1 MDVLSDILHSV
12 HLSGTLLGRAEF
24 SAPWGASTE
33 GMSAPVF
40 HMILSGH
47 GFITLEGEAPVPIAT
62 GDLMMMPH
70 GHTHTL
76 QSDPGAPVTKFTDLM
91 VGSPLR
97 KPELMRAG
105 GGGAITSLAC
115 GRLTFDQ
122 GEMHPL
128 LSQLPPLI
136 HVKSGVGGTSEWLEV
151 TSRLISE
158 EIRADRIGS
167 SALMD
172 RLGGVLFIQVIRSY
186 VESLPADQ
194 SGWLGALRDP
204 RIGGALELIHE
215 KPEKFWSI
223 GEMASGVGMSRSAF
237 SGRFKTLVGETPMQY
252 LTRWRMHRAAY
263 YLRTEGLNIPQAA
276 DRVGYES
283 DATFSKAFKRYIG
296 TSPAAYR
303 RSENGASPNHA
314 NRGVSTDYLTSVE

>member
-1 MDVLSDILHSV
+1 MDVLSDILHTV

-24 SAPWGASTE
+24 SAPWGATSE

-47 GFITLEGEAPVPIAT
+47 GFITLEGETPVPIAT
-62 GDLMMMPH
+62 GDLIMMPH
-70 GHTHTL
+70 GHTHCL
-76 QSDPGAPVTKFTDLM
+76 QSDPSAPVTKFTDLM

-97 KPELMRAG
+97 KPEVMRSG

-115 GRLTFDQ
+115 GRLSFDQ

-128 LSQLPPLI
+128 LSQLPALI
-136 HVKSGVGGTSEWLEV
+136 HVKGGADGTGEWLNV
-151 TSRLISE
+151 TSQLISN
-158 EIRADRIGS
+158 EIRTERIGS
-167 SALMD
+167 TALMD

-186 VESLPADQ
+186 MESLPPNQA
-194 SGWLGALRDP
+194 GWLGALRDP
-204 RIGGALELIHE
+204 RIGGALECIHE
-215 KPEKFWSI
+215 KPEKAWSI
-223 GEMASGVGMSRSAF
+223 GELASEVGMSRSAF
-237 SGRFKTLVGETPMQY
+237 AGRFKELVGEAPMQY

-263 YLRTEGLNIPQAA
+263 YLRTEQLNIPQVA

-283 DATFSKAFKRYIG
+283 DATFAKAFKRYIG

-303 RSENGASPNHA
+303 RSEEGSSLSHA
-314 NRGVSTDYLTSVE
+314 N

>member
-24 SAPWGASTE
+24 SAPWGATTD
-33 GMSAPVF
+33 GISAPVF
-40 HMILSGH
+40 HMILSGN
-47 GFITLEGEAPVPIAT
+47 GFITLDGETPVPIAT
-62 GDLMMMPH
+62 GDLLMMPH
-70 GHTHTL
+70 GHTHCL
-76 QSDPGAPVTKFTDLM
+76 QSDPDAPVTKFTDMM

-136 HVKSGVGGTSEWLEV
+136 HVKGGAGGTGEWLEV
-151 TSRLISE
+151 TSQLISN
-158 EIRADRIGS
+158 EIRTERIGS
-167 SALMD
+167 TALMD
-172 RLGGVLFIQVIRSY
+172 RLGGVLFIQIIRSY
-186 VESLPADQ
+186 VESLPPDQ
-194 SGWLGALRDP
+194 AGWLGALRDP

-215 KPEKFWSI
+215 APEKAWSI
-223 GEMASGVGMSRSAF
+223 GDLAGQVGMSRSAF
-237 SGRFKTLVGETPMQY
+237 AGRFKTLVGETPIQY

-263 YLRTEGLNIPQAA
+263 YLRTEGLNIPQVA

-283 DATFSKAFKRYIG
+283 DATFAKAFKRYIG
-296 TSPAAYR
+296 SSPAAYR
-303 RSENGASPNHA
+303 RSETASTQ
-314 NRGVSTDYLTSVE
+314 SLKQQ

>member
-1 MDVLSDILHSV
+1 MDVLSDILHAV

-24 SAPWGASTE
+24 SAPWGATSK

-47 GFITLEGEAPVPIAT
+47 GFITLEGETPIPIAT

-70 GHTHTL
+70 GHVHSI
-76 QSDPGAPVTKFTDLM
+76 QSDPSAPVVRFTDLM
-91 VGSPLR
+91 VGSPLH
-97 KPELMRAG
+97 KPEIMRIG

-136 HVKSGVGGTSEWLEV
+136 HVKGGSSGTGEWLEV
-151 TSRLISE
+151 TSHLISN
-158 EIRADRIGS
+158 EIRTERIGS

-186 VESLPADQ
+186 VESLQPNQA
-194 SGWLGALRDP
+194 GWLGALRDL

-215 KPEKFWSI
+215 KPEKAWSVS
-223 GEMASGVGMSRSAF
+223 ELANGVGMSRSAF
-237 SGRFKTLVGETPMQY
+237 SERFKTLVGETPMQY

-263 YLRTEGLNIPQAA
+263 YLRNEGLNIPQVAN
-276 DRVGYES
+276 RVGYES
-283 DATFSKAFKRYIG
+283 DATFAKAFKRYIG

-303 RSENGASPNHA
+303 RAEEA
-314 NRGVSTDYLTSVE
+314 TSAVQLG

>member
-24 SAPWGASTE
+24 SAPWGASSE
-33 GMSAPVF
+33 GISAPVF

-47 GFITLEGEAPVPIAT
+47 GFITLEGEAPIPIAT
-62 GDLMMMPH
+62 GDLMMLPH
-70 GHTHTL
+70 GHTHSL
-76 QSDPGAPVTKFTDLM
+76 QSEPSAPVTKFTDLM

-97 KPELMRAG
+97 KPEVMRSG
-105 GGGAITSLAC
+105 GGGAMTSLAC
-115 GRLTFDQ
+115 GRLSFDQ

-128 LSQLPPLI
+128 LSELPPLI
-136 HVKSGVGGTSEWLEV
+136 HVKGGTTGNGEWLEV
-151 TSRLISE
+151 TSQLISN

-186 VESLPADQ
+186 VESLPPDQ
-194 SGWLGALRDP
+194 TGWLGALRDP

-215 KPEKFWSI
+215 NPKKAWSI
-223 GEMASGVGMSRSAF
+223 GEFASEAGMSRSAF
-237 SGRFKTLVGETPMQY
+237 AGRFKMLVGEAPMQY

-263 YLRTEGLNIPQAA
+263 YLRTEGLNIPQVA

-283 DATFSKAFKRYIG
+283 DATFAKAFKRYIG

-303 RSENGASPNHA
+303 RSEA
-314 NRGVSTDYLTSVE
+314 VSS